1 MRTELADKYLKAHGM
16 RVTKGTHITQIFLP
30 YIIMDTAKS
39 VFDRGVGELTLHHL
53 AHKYKNAL
61 RKAYYDF
68 FKDFFKP
75 FTQDETDEIIE
86 SFDGFESHLADE
98 LTLARV
104 AVSNA
109 VDFLPFEL
117 QMRIADI
124 YLANIVAQCAGI
136 IYYDSMNPRLPEG
149 LRSNRH
155 IEDFKRYALLVGREY
170 YKSTGYRQTIAA
182 DNVPDLDAAMV
193 RLARKMAE
201 FNERI

>member
-1 MRTELADKYLKAHGM
+1 MREELAYKYLKAHGL
-16 RVTKGTHITQIFLP
+16 RVTKGTHVTHIFLP
-30 YIIMDTAKS
+30 YIIMDTAKT
-39 VFDRGVGELTLHHL
+39 VFDRGVGDLTLHHL
-53 AHKYKNAL
+53 AHKYKNEL
-61 RKAYYDF
+61 RKAYYEF

-75 FTQDETDEIIE
+75 FTRDETDEIID
-86 SFDGFESHLADE
+86 SFIGFEAYIADE

-117 QMRIADI
+117 QMTMTDI
-124 YLANIVAQCAGI
+124 YLAHIVAQCAGI
-136 IYYDSMNPRLPEG
+136 IYSDSMNPRLPEG
-149 LRSNRH
+149 LRSNKH